1 MPLPPREL
9 ALWPL
14 RAALSSGLASLLSLA
29 QSTVFSS
36 EAGSN
41 VLSSPVFGTVV
52 AIVCSTKTRGEVV
65 GTAWG
70 VLGGACMGCVL
81 SALCAALFGPSLG
94 AVLFSNALVGALV
107 LYPRRFPVLAQKFAF
122 GASTLMLW
130 AVFEGADLRWSTLGV
145 PICTA
150 YGAACAILVASVVP
164 CEADAAAKTAAETC
178 AAKIGE
184 ALLAS
189 VAAFEASDA
198 LAVSDLAS
206 GETLRAKVEH
216 ARKGAD
222 AALADLRA
230 VSYTHLTL
238 PTILLV

>member
-107 LYPRRFPVLAQKFAF
+107 AQLK
-122 GASTLMLW
+122 
-130 AVFEGADLRWSTLGV
+130 R
-145 PICTA
+145 
-150 YGAACAILVASVVP
+150 VVSP
-164 CEADAAAKTAAETC
+164 SE
-178 AAKIGE
+178 
-184 ALLAS
+184 
-189 VAAFEASDA
+189 
-198 LAVSDLAS
+198 
-206 GETLRAKVEH
+206 LRA
-216 ARKGAD
+216 ARS
-222 AALADLRA
+222 RQQCN
-230 VSYTHLTL
+230 
-238 PTILLV
+238 LVVRLVRPGNHE